1 MQSTLFT
8 ETHVSKFVSH
18 HSSTISSS
26 GIHVA
31 VRRTSERTSPQV
43 PSLQQEPLPPPS
55 EDDTYSRHL
64 HYFDSR
70 LKQTK
75 PGLNRR
81 KPPVVIPKKHKSSM
95 DITLGSSLWATD
107 SDNDLHSLEEK
118 YRLAA
123 HEVKLYEDSQMDELE
138 YIASRRPSDRQ
149 SQSRDGAG
157 QGQFRPVSGGE
168 GGRTGESRR
177 NSQSDPDGSDEATHV
192 EVVVPEPK
200 KEKSKAKNKLMNLN
214 KFVLGHTARK
224 VTSNWDLVENK
235 FNASQTHDVVI
246 VKGDNGIGNPVKIK
260 TLPLSSLTLL
270 LCSAQLQLKYK
281 ELNTLYTTM
290 KYTPAEVEQSCKIA
304 ARKLVLSA
312 SSNPEVQLQCQDEIA
327 DLLAGGEPKVR
338 IDALQENVFS
348 SDPEDRKKEM
358 MQLEKARAERVKN
371 LMEEKRRKQENA
383 KKAEARKK
391 KSIFDF
397 ENSMASVQYPRGVIN
412 EKRME
417 HLKGIIESAYDMLLE
432 AFHEKAVAVDP
443 FVVDL
448 IGSEMFPNTG
458 NMGNVDLP
466 TATKEE
472 IKAAAFEKAGFVC
485 RQFSPESRKIDLL
498 GPPCLIE
505 LLRRTVALGKG
516 LYGTS
521 FNDVM
526 ELVQAYAATRIAAY
540 YRGFTRRW
548 RYRVA
553 RRAWKHL
560 YNFMKSK
567 IFKAWANEM
576 RMMKN
581 LRKYCFR
588 KLTAWKYYTKSNFK
602 RRYKFR
608 VCFWPFFVWR

>member
-1 MQSTLFT
+1 MQCTSFT
-8 ETHVSKFVSH
+8 DIHASMIAPLN
-18 HSSTISSS
+18 SSTISSS

-31 VRRTSERTSPQV
+31 VRKASERIVAPPVLT
-43 PSLQQEPLPPPS
+43 QQEPSPP
-55 EDDTYSRHL
+55 DDDNYSQHFN
-64 HYFDSR
+64 YFAKSS
-70 LKQTK
+70 KISK
-75 PGLNRR
+75 HGGR
-81 KPPVVIPKKHKSSM
+81 KKDPVVIPVKHRSIVEMNSR
-95 DITLGSSLWATD
+95 LSLWATD
-107 SDNDLHSLEEK
+107 SDTDLNYLEEK

-123 HEVKLYEDSQMDELE
+123 HQAKLYEDSQVDELE
-138 YIASRRPSDRQ
+138 RDGSKRPSIRQ
-149 SQSRDGAG
+149 TQSRDRSD
-157 QGQFRPVSGGE
+157 QEILSSRLLRPVSADQNKVIN
-168 GGRTGESRR
+168 ESRR
-177 NSQSDPDGSDEATHV
+177 NSKSVPNTCTDMPTDPVG
-192 EVVVPEPK
+192 PPK
-200 KEKSKAKNKLMNLN
+200 KEKSKAKSKLMNLN

-224 VTSNWDLVENK
+224 VISNWDLVENK
-235 FNASQTHDVVI
+235 FNTSQTHDVVI
-246 VKGDNGIGNPVKIK
+246 VKGENGIGNPIKIK

-270 LCSAQLQLKYK
+270 LCSAQLQLKFK

-327 DLLAGGEPKVR
+327 ELLSNGEPKVR
-338 IDALQENVFS
+338 VVTLQESVFS

-358 MQLEKARAERVKN
+358 LELEKARAERVKN
-371 LMEEKRRKQENA
+371 LMEEKKRKQENL
-383 KKAEARKK
+383 KKAEARKQ

-397 ENSMASVQYPRGVIN
+397 ESSMGSVQYPRGVIN

-417 HLKGIIESAYDMLLE
+417 HMRGIIDFAYDMLLE
-432 AFHEKAVAVDP
+432 EFYEKAVAVDP

-448 IGSEMFPNTG
+448 MGAEMFPSTG
-458 NMGNVDLP
+458 DIGSP
-466 TATKEE
+466 SATKEE

-485 RQFSPESRKIDLL
+485 RKFSPESRKIDLL

-505 LLRRTVALGKG
+505 LLRRAVALGKG

-521 FNDVM
+521 FNDVV
-526 ELVQAYAATRIAAY
+526 ELLQAYSATRISAF

-608 VCFWPFFVWR
+608 VCYWPFFVWR